1 MTQKPLA
8 IAALLGALIIAAAL
22 VYHGRQ
28 LAEVSRR
35 LEAMEQRTTG
45 LDSRLDRFSSE
56 LPVLV
61 GQAGNNAGRQ
71 AVHGA
76 VDELIQMPRNWLNSK
91 LTSGGSAATNN
102 AVLPSSS
109 RDSTADQGTPWIR
122 FDIREPVVTIQILP
136 NLKEVPAIP
145 WLPTDGMKQP
155 SPQTNHAGSTVVPP
169 KLGTEAK

>member
-8 IAALLGALIIAAAL
+8 IAAVLGALIIAVAL

-45 LDSRLDRFSSE
+45 LDTRLEKFSSE

-71 AVHGA
+71 AVHG
-76 VDELIQMPRNWLNSK
+76 VVEELVQMPLNWFRPK
-91 LTSGGSAATNN
+91 LTPGASNATSN
-102 AVLPSSS
+102 AVLPSPT

-122 FDIREPVVTIQILP
+122 FDIREPVVTIEILP
-136 NLKEVPAIP
+136 NLKEVPAVP
-145 WLPTDGMKQP
+145 WPRNDKTTQPLP
-155 SPQTNHAGSTVVPP
+155 
-169 KLGTEAK
+169 